1 MAARVVSL
9 KGFWITT
16 IYGCLLIAL
25 IDSLLPHGGSHFRNE
40 QVHDIAARALEED
53 TMPAECN
60 CPSANPLSSVPL
72 AIQIIMII
80 LLISLSA
87 LFSGLTLGLM
97 GLDKT
102 GLEIIMDGGDE
113 KSAQLATIIYPV
125 RENGNLL
132 LCTLLLGNT
141 AVNALLS
148 ILLADKAGGILGFL
162 ASTFII
168 LIFGEIVPQAS
179 CSRYALEIGSKAIP
193 LVKII
198 MLVLYPA
205 AKPLAWALDKCL
217 GDELATT
224 YNNAEL
230 LKMLE
235 IHVKENK
242 LDKDTAS
249 AMTGALTFKNTT
261 VQEVMTP
268 LEKTFMLSV
277 EERLNFDTI
286 AAIFKTGFSRIP
298 IYEVN
303 RVS

>member
-168 LIFGEIVPQAS
+168 LIFGEIVPKLPAVATLSRLAARRFPSSRSS
-179 CSRYALEIGSKAIP
+179 CLS
-193 LVKII
+193 
-198 MLVLYPA
+198 
-205 AKPLAWALDKCL
+205 
-217 GDELATT
+217 
-224 YNNAEL
+224 
-230 LKMLE
+230 
-235 IHVKENK
+235 
-242 LDKDTAS
+242 
-249 AMTGALTFKNTT
+249 F
-261 VQEVMTP
+261 TP
-268 LEKTFMLSV
+268 PP
-277 EERLNFDTI
+277 NPWH
-286 AAIFKTGFSRIP
+286 GP
-298 IYEVN
+298 
-303 RVS
+303 